1 MNDSASRAKQSRSNR
16 RHEARE
22 KARQLRADHQKKE
35 RRGRWLLTGGIALAV
50 VAIVA
55 IVAVVIT
62 TSIRPER
69 GGPRNM
75 ASDGILIGSGL
86 TAVQTPGLSP
96 GSTPIPSEPSDAGV
110 VAITMWIDYLCPLCG
125 EFEQANGDLI
135 RTLVES
141 GAATVEYHP
150 IALLTSLSAGT
161 EYSLRAANAA
171 GCVANYNP
179 NAFFAFHDGMFE
191 NQPEEGTEGLSN
203 SEILEIARD
212 AGADSSS
219 LERCI
224 DSGRFK
230 KWVKDATV
238 RAGNGPLAVADTEV
252 TNIVGTPTVLVNG
265 VLYNPSY
272 PFDSTEFSQFVLGAA
287 GSAFAASPSPS
298 PTPEPSPSP

>member
-1 MNDSASRAKQSRSNR
+1 MSDIAPRARQSRSNR

-35 RRGRWLLTGGIALAV
+35 RRGRWLLQGGIALAV
-50 VAIVA
+50 VALVAIVA
-55 IVAVVIT
+55 IVIT
-62 TSIRPER
+62 SSIRPER

-75 ASDGILIGSGL
+75 ASDGILIAADL
-86 TAVQTPGLSP
+86 KAVQTPGLSP
-96 GSTPIPSEPSDAGV
+96 GATPVPHATGEAGV
-110 VAITMWIDYLCPLCG
+110 VAITIWIDYLCPLCG
-125 EFEQANGDLI
+125 EFEQANNALI

-179 NAFFAFHDGMFE
+179 DAFFDFHQGMFE

-203 SEILEIARD
+203 SEILAIAQES
-212 AGADSSS
+212 GANSTS
-219 LERCI
+219 LESCI

-230 KWVKDATV
+230 QWAKDATV
-238 RAGNGPLAVADTEV
+238 RAGNGPLAVAGTDV
-252 TNIVGTPTVLVNG
+252 TNVVGTPTVLVNG
-265 VLYNPSY
+265 KPYNPSY
-272 PFDSTEFSQFVLGAA
+272 PFDSTEFSQFVLAAA
-287 GSAFAASPSPS
+287 GTEFAASPSPT
-298 PTPEPSPSP
+298 PTPEP